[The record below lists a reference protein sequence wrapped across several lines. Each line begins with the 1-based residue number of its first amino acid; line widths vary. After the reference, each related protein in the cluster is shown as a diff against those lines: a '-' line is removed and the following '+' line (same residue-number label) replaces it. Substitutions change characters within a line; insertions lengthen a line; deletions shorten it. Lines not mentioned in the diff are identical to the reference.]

1 MNFHP
6 VDGLFLL
13 FEGDVDIGGRIQPV
27 IEVQRMRVLHH
38 QLYRSPIQPL
48 FGHAPHVEP
57 IPLDQGRFVIPFRAA
72 SYLRQLRAQ
81 LFHFLAQT

>member
-38 QLYRSPIQPL
+38 QLYRPRSNPCS
-48 FGHAPHVEP
+48 GM
-57 IPLDQGRFVIPFRAA
+57 
-72 SYLRQLRAQ
+72 LRTLNQSRLTRGDS
-81 LFHFLAQT
+81 